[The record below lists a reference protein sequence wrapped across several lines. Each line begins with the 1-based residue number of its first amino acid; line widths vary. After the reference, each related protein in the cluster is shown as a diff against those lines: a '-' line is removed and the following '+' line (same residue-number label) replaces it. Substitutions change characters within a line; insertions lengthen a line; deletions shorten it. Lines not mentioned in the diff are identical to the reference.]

1 MKFIAPISNE
11 IKQTLEEMRYHHP
24 SLHYRLRAEAILLN
38 SRGFSVPKISQVIE
52 YERKAI
58 CRWLDNW
65 QKLGLIGLYDKP
77 RSGRP
82 SILSAQD
89 VTLVEELDKEEPRQ
103 LKQALAKF
111 EKITGKKASCY
122 TLKRVLKNAN
132 ILGNVAAAH

>member
-1 MKFIAPISNE
+1 
-11 IKQTLEEMRYHHP
+11 MRYHHP

-65 QKLGLIGLYDKP
+65 QKSGLVGLYDKP

-82 SILSAQD
+82 SILNAQD
-89 VTLVEELDKEEPRQ
+89 VTLVEELVKEEPRQ

-111 EKITGKKASCY
+111 EKITSVAKLVDALDLGSSGNPV
-122 TLKRVLKNAN
+122 RVRVSPLAPLIQNSYN
-132 ILGNVAAAH
+132 GNHVTSPI